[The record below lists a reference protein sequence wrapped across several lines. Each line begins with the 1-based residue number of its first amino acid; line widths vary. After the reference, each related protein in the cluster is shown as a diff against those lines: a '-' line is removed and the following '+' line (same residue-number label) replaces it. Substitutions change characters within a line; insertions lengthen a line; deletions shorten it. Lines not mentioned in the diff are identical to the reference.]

1 MARALQIDVDRV
13 VALPRAFG
21 PQLDGLRADIEGFL
35 VTDEHCRVRR
45 TSNVW
50 AVGDATSRLPRQGGL
65 AALQADC
72 AAEAIAAL
80 AGAPILP
87 RPYRPVLRAQLLT
100 GRGRLWMQRD
110 IADEAD
116 PGEVGALPLWSPP
129 GKIAAR
135 RLGAV
140 LAARDRRAAAMPRPV
155 G

>member
-1 MARALQIDVDRV
+1 
-13 VALPRAFG
+13 
-21 PQLDGLRADIEGFL
+21 
-35 VTDEHCRVRR
+35 
-45 TSNVW
+45 
-50 AVGDATSRLPRQGGL
+50 
-65 AALQADC
+65 
-72 AAEAIAAL
+72 
-80 AGAPILP
+80 
-87 RPYRPVLRAQLLT
+87 
-100 GRGRLWMQRD
+100 MQRD